1 MSLHLAAQHLMNK
14 GRGPDDTLV
23 HMSKGELQS
32 LQQLAQSRGGSLTI
46 NPETGLPEAGFLS
59 SLLPTLIGGALVASG
74 VGAPMAAMMVGG
86 GTALATGSLGK
97 GMMAGLGAYGG
108 AGLTEGLM
116 GAGTGAISQAAGAG
130 LGEEA
135 AQEAVN
141 QKLATATPLD
151 KLSAGAGQFAT
162 NPLDTMKTM
171 GGGSAM
177 KGAAMVGAATLPS
190 MLGSAPA
197 PVTKTYPVANELTYN
212 ANPQQVAPN
221 AGVPGYGHQG
231 QNFGAE
237 QTYFNPSYIDT
248 GRKFKP
254 TGLAGGGQIELH
266 GSFDAG
272 GGQGGGFGG
281 GNYTPM
287 GGGFGGQNPGF
298 GGNNTAQ
305 TPQAPT
311 GGLSDLFNQGM
322 GNMSANGGRGGYGGI
337 GNYFGNMA
345 TPFGGQNGQAD
356 NTNQYQP
363 DWMPREPQPVDFQH
377 GNFGNNMLAGMP
389 TISPE
394 DSANASRAMSG
405 LIQPPSDNMEMGGPG
420 GPNGFQIGQNGF
432 FVPGKGMFNFDGT
445 PYHFAADG
453 GLMYADGGET
463 KFAYDAPKQMV
474 SQTFQQWLAEHP
486 QQAQGTSSSTEKDYG
501 VARSPQITSVAQGGG
516 GDSSIID
523 GQNNPIDFP
532 VSPIDGYTNPVDGYS
547 TGYQQPIET
556 NPVEDQPIT
565 QPVQE
570 ANPYQPPEEPP
581 VEKAP
586 EANPY
591 QPPAE
596 PPVEQPPAEQPIE
609 RAPEANPYQPPA
621 ASPVDAYQPPA
632 EQPIERA
639 PEATP
644 YQPPVES
651 PVERAPQETPSEP
664 SPQPA
669 EVPQPTFETSPAANP
684 YEATNVAQTPTPF
697 DSGYQA
703 GPDFSGSVSPTGD
716 TSTPSTNLSSE
727 PANNNNPI
735 SAEPTYQGTGGG
747 RADNMLEA
755 STNDYGGGFG
765 GGFGGYED
773 SMFAANGG
781 LMGISAFADGG
792 STPFNYDAPKQMVN
806 QTFAQWLASHPQDTA
821 PTATQSI
828 EKNYSPQITNQPASN
843 TPATI
848 TTAPIDFSQFY
859 GNYGGGGEGGG
870 DGSSDGGGDGGGGGD
885 ARGGYY
891 THGHFDQ
898 RPKGISAYAGIGTLG
913 SYSDGGRLLRG
924 PGDGVSDSIPAVIG
938 NKQPARLADG
948 EFVVPA
954 RIVSEL
960 GNGSTEAGARK
971 LYAMMDRIQK
981 ARSKTVGKGKVAT
994 NSRAD
999 KHLPA

>member
-32 LQQLAQSRGGSLTI
+32 LQKLAESRGGSLTI

-59 SLLPTLIGGALVASG
+59 SLLPTVIGGALVASG
-74 VGAPMAAMMVGG
+74 VGAPLAAMMVGG

-116 GAGTGAISQAAGAG
+116 GAGTAS
-130 LGEEA
+130 LGTDAVTEA
-135 AQEAVN
+135 AKSASGLTGDAYN
-141 QKLATATPLD
+141 QAMQDSVTQKMNAATPLT
-151 KLSAGAGQFAT
+151 KLSAGVSQFGA
-162 NPLDTMKTM
+162 NPLDTMTAL
-171 GGGSAM
+171 GGGSTM
-177 KGAAMVGAATLPS
+177 KGAAMIGAATLPS

-197 PVTKTYPVANELTYN
+197 PVTKTYPVANELAYN
-212 ANPQQVAPN
+212 ANPQQVASN

-337 GNYFGNMA
+337 GNYFGNIA
-345 TPFGGQNGQAD
+345 TTFGGQNGQAED
-356 NTNQYQP
+356 DIP
-363 DWMPREPQPVDFQH
+363 LEQH
-377 GNFGNNMLAGMP
+377 GNFKNNMLAGMMGMGGQNP
-389 TISPE
+389 I
-394 DSANASRAMSG
+394 ASQNSG
-405 LIQPPSDNMEMGGPG
+405 LYGYGPG
-420 GPNGFQIGQNGF
+420 GAPKQTYEQYVADNNANLARKQAQGPVGTDDYYGPTMSREQFEASQNQ
-432 FVPGKGMFNFDGT
+432 PFN
-445 PYHFAADG
+445 PSKYAANG

-486 QQAQGTSSSTEKDYG
+486 QQSQGTSSSTEKDYG
-501 VARSPQITSVAQGGG
+501 IARSPQITSVAQGGDG
-516 GDSSIID
+516 SSSTID
-523 GQNNPIDFP
+523 GQNNTIDFP
-532 VSPIDGYTNPVDGYS
+532 ITGSSVDGYTTNSSIDDYL
-547 TGYQQPIET
+547 TNNQQPQENNFVGNQSDSTTQPAQET
-556 NPVEDQPIT
+556 NFYQLPAQTSVEQPQT
-565 QPVQE
+565 NGASEENSYQKTSENYQPSVE
-570 ANPYQPPEEPP
+570 SSSENPYQSFQ
-581 VEKAP
+581 V
-586 EANPY
+586 
-591 QPPAE
+591 
-596 PPVEQPPAEQPIE
+596 
-609 RAPEANPYQPPA
+609 
-621 ASPVDAYQPPA
+621 AS
-632 EQPIERA
+632 
-639 PEATP
+639 
-644 YQPPVES
+644 
-651 PVERAPQETPSEP
+651 QE
-664 SPQPA
+664 
-669 EVPQPTFETSPAANP
+669 SPAANP
-684 YEATNVAQTPTPF
+684 YEATNFAQTSTPF
-697 DSGYQA
+697 NSGYQA
-703 GPDFSGSVSPTGD
+703 GPDFSGSISPTGD
-716 TSTPSTNLSSE
+716 TNTPSTNLTSE
-727 PANNNNPI
+727 PANNINPI
-735 SAEPTYQGTGGG
+735 SAESTYQATGGG
-747 RADNMLEA
+747 GTNNMLEA
-755 STNDYGGGFG
+755 SANDYGGGYG
-765 GGFGGYED
+765 NYED

-781 LMGISAFADGG
+781 LMAAHYAMGG
-792 STPFNYDAPKQMVN
+792 ST
-806 QTFAQWLASHPQDTA
+806 L
-821 PTATQSI
+821 
-828 EKNYSPQITNQPASN
+828 
-843 TPATI
+843 
-848 TTAPIDFSQFY
+848 
-859 GNYGGGGEGGG
+859 GG
-870 DGSSDGGGDGGGGGD
+870 
-885 ARGGYY
+885 
-891 THGHFDQ
+891 
-898 RPKGISAYAGIGTLG
+898 
-913 SYSDGGRLLRG
+913 YSDGGRLLRG